1 MATIGERIIKLRNE
15 LDLNQKELAKKA
27 GITEASLSRYENNI
41 REPKGE
47 IIAKIAESLGCSTDY
62 LLGRTDS
69 KKDYTNMEE
78 NSIYE
83 ITPFKNYKTVE
94 QKIRKRLINEK
105 ILLDDE
111 SITQDM
117 LDKFFKYGM
126 EATIEILKLKKKLDE

>member
-1 MATIGERIIKLRNE
+1 MLKVRLRELRREKHLYQKDIANYLNISTSAYGYYEQGKRNPDSETIKKLADFYNV
-15 LDLNQKELAKKA
+15 
-27 GITEASLSRYENNI
+27 
-41 REPKGE
+41 
-47 IIAKIAESLGCSTDY
+47 STDY
-62 LLGRTDS
+62 ILGRTDI
-69 KKDYTNMEE
+69 KEEYTGLSNDSNE
-78 NSIYE
+78 E